1 LKVTG
6 GYGKEPS
13 DEPLQAKG
21 SEREECMQTQPETA
35 DRNKDEQ
42 RDETGNR
49 GTAAH
54 LPVIQENATTLN
66 DLIDI
71 SCRKYRQLPAI
82 GMALEEP
89 LTYKAFHERILA
101 LAAQLRSLGVK
112 AGDRVAL
119 LGENSHNWG
128 TVYLAVVRLGA
139 ATVPIF
145 PDLPEADVHHILGE
159 MQCDFIFLTQRQIE
173 KIYDLKHQLQHVITL
188 DDYRDDTGLITVQT
202 YSDFVAGALAEFGAQ
217 ARDESLEFPKV
228 DPNDLASILYTS
240 GTSGFSKAVM
250 LSHANL
256 CANAYSAGGVMQIV
270 PGWVFLSVLPI
281 SHTYEFTV
289 GFLLPLLK
297 GCRIV
302 YAGKTP
308 TPAVLQ
314 KICEREKP
322 QVMLVVPLIIEKI
335 FKKRVAPAV
344 EKSRMLSFFCRFS
357 VSRKMI
363 YRKAGAKLLAFFGN
377 RLEVM
382 GIGGAALNPE
392 VEQFLR
398 DAGFPFIVG
407 YGLTEAAPLLAGG
420 PHGDSSISLGSTGK
434 PVPRVEIRIDD
445 PHPETGIG
453 EILAQGPNIM
463 QGYLN
468 DPEATRETFTE
479 DGWLKT
485 GDLGRF
491 DAAGNLHIKGRSKS
505 VIVLSNGENIYPE
518 AIEHKVNSYPFVV
531 ESLVVENRGLLEAW
545 VYPDYEFIDSK
556 TAGQSRTQRHQ
567 YIAGLLEEMRTA
579 LNQQL
584 SVTSRLSRV
593 LERREP
599 FVKTATHKI
608 KRYLYSADNMQV

>member
-1 LKVTG
+1 
-6 GYGKEPS
+6 
-13 DEPLQAKG
+13 
-21 SEREECMQTQPETA
+21 MQMQPETTVHGKEEENGA
-35 DRNKDEQ
+35 AGEQ
-42 RDETGNR
+42 AVLT
-49 GTAAH
+49 H
-54 LPVIQENATTLN
+54 LPVIQENAATLN
-66 DLIDI
+66 DLVDI

-101 LAAQLRSLGVK
+101 LAAHLRSLGV
-112 AGDRVAL
+112 GRGHRVAL

-128 TVYLAVVRLGA
+128 TVYLAAVRLGA
-139 ATVPIF
+139 STVHIF

-159 MQCDFIFLTQRQIE
+159 MQCDFVFLTQRQIE
-173 KIYDLKHQLQHVITL
+173 KIYDLKQQLRHVITL
-188 DDYRDDTGLITVQT
+188 DDYRDDTGLIALQT
-202 YSDFVAGALAEFGAQ
+202 FSDFLAQ
-217 ARDESLEFPKV
+217 AQAQFGEQASNETLEFPAV
-228 DPNDLASILYTS
+228 HTDDLASILYTT

-256 CANAYSAGGVMQIV
+256 CANAQSASGVMQLA

-357 VSRKMI
+357 MSRRMI
-363 YRKAGAKLLAFFGN
+363 YRKIGAKLSAFFGN

-392 VEQFLR
+392 VELFLR
-398 DAGFPFIVG
+398 DAEFPFIVG

-420 PHGDSSISLGSTGK
+420 PHRDPTVSPGSTGK
-434 PVPRVEIRIDD
+434 PVPHVDIRIDD

-453 EILAQGPNIM
+453 EIQAQGRNVM

-468 DPEATRETFTE
+468 DPEATKDAFTE
-479 DGWLKT
+479 DGWLRT
-485 GDLGRF
+485 GDLGLL
-491 DAAGNLHIKGRSKS
+491 DPAGNLHIKGRSKS
-505 VIVLSNGENIYPE
+505 VIVLSNGENVYPE
-518 AIEHKVNSYPFVV
+518 AIEHKVNAYPFVV
-531 ESLVVENRGLLEAW
+531 ESLVVENRGMLEAW
-545 VYPDYEFIDSK
+545 VYPDYEFIDGK

-567 YIAGLLEEMRTA
+567 YIAGLLEEMRTTVNA
-579 LNQQL
+579 QL
-584 SVTSRLSRV
+584 SLSSRLSRV

-608 KRYLYSADNMQV
+608 KRYLYSADTMHV

>member
-1 LKVTG
+1 
-6 GYGKEPS
+6 
-13 DEPLQAKG
+13 
-21 SEREECMQTQPETA
+21 MQTQPETA
-35 DRNKDEQ
+35 DHGKEEQ
-42 RDETGNR
+42 DGGADDHAVAT
-49 GTAAH
+49 H
-54 LPVIQENATTLN
+54 LPVIQENPSTLN
-66 DLIDI
+66 DLVDI

-101 LAAQLRSLGVK
+101 VAALLRSRGVGS
-112 AGDRVAL
+112 GDRVAL
-119 LGENSHNWG
+119 MGENSHNWG
-128 TVYLAVVRLGA
+128 TVYLATVRLGA
-139 ATVPIF
+139 STVPIF

-159 MQCDFIFLTQRQIE
+159 MRCDFIFLTQRQIE
-173 KIYDLKHQLQHVITL
+173 KIYDLKQQLKHVVTL
-188 DDYRDDTGLITVQT
+188 DDYRDDTGLIVLQT
-202 YSDFVAGALAEFGAQ
+202 FTDFLAEAQ
-217 ARDESLEFPKV
+217 AQFGEQASKEELSFPKV

-256 CANAYSAGGVMQIV
+256 CANAQSATGVMQLV

-289 GFLLPLLK
+289 GFLLPLSK

-322 QVMLVVPLIIEKI
+322 HVMLVVPLIIEKI

-357 VSRKMI
+357 MSRKMI
-363 YRKAGAKLLAFFGN
+363 YRKIGAKLSAFFGN

-382 GIGGAALNPE
+382 GIGGAALNPD
-392 VEQFLR
+392 VELFLR

-420 PHGDSSISLGSTGK
+420 PHRDAAISLGSTGK
-434 PVPRVEIRIDD
+434 PVPNVEIRIDD
-445 PHPETGIG
+445 PHPDTGVG
-453 EILAQGPNIM
+453 EIQARGRNVM

-468 DPEATRETFTE
+468 DPEATKDTFTE
-479 DGWLKT
+479 DGWLRT
-485 GDLGRF
+485 GDLGTF
-491 DAAGNLHIKGRSKS
+491 DAAGNLHVRGRSKS
-505 VIVLSNGENIYPE
+505 VIVLSNGENVYPE
-518 AIEHKVNSYPFVV
+518 AIEHKVNAYPFVV
-531 ESLVVENRGLLEAW
+531 ESLVVENRGMLEAW
-545 VYPDYEFIDSK
+545 IYPDYEFIDGK
-556 TAGQSRTQRHQ
+556 TAGQNRTQRHQ

-579 LNQQL
+579 VNAQL
-584 SVTSRLSRV
+584 SLSSRLSRV

-608 KRYLYSADNMQV
+608 KRYLYSADTMHA